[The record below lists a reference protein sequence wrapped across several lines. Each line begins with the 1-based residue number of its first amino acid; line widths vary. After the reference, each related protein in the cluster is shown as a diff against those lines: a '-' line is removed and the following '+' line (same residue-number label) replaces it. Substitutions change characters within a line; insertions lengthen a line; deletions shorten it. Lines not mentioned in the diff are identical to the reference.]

1 MRLKYLLSV
10 PGNDHVELYMVVD
23 RGVLHG
29 QLTNQGISFS
39 HVDSGVLHGQ
49 LTNQGISFSHVYTQ
63 GQFTRMVIDS
73 TNEVGFLYESSGYN
87 FFRYNNMLL
96 F

>member
-1 MRLKYLLSV
+1 MKTPPPPIYVRLKNLLSV
-10 PGNDHVELYMVVD
+10 PGNNHVELYMIVD

-39 HVDSGVLHGQ
+39 HVY
-49 LTNQGISFSHVYTQ
+49 IR

-73 TNEVGFLYESSGYN
+73 TNEVGFLYESVSKVSHI
-87 FFRYNNMLL
+87 
-96 F
+96 